1 MAAHSSSLVSR
12 LGGVVCHELNFL
24 LITVNVYT
32 LVRMEAEERRGRFF
46 FLWSSVTQSPG
57 SGVLMGGNQEVHGPR

>member
-32 LVRMEAEERRGRFF
+32 LVRMEAEERRGEEGFF
-46 FLWSSVTQSPG
+46 FF
-57 SGVLMGGNQEVHGPR
+57 GVV